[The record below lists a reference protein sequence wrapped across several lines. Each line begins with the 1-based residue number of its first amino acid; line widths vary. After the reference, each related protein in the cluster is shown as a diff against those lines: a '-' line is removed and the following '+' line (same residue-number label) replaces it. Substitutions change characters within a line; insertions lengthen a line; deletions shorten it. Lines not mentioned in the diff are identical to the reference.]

1 MRSVKYAPVSFVPVD
16 VENEA
21 HAHAHAHDGAPRA
34 HLHGAPPLPRV
45 TTNARRP
52 SGKFGSGG
60 KPSVAH
66 AAAGVGNAPSCEQ
79 PKTLATTG

>member
-1 MRSVKYAPVSFVPVD
+1 MRTTARRTRIPTRICTRIRKTEAP
-16 VENEA
+16 
-21 HAHAHAHDGAPRA
+21 GA
-34 HLHGAPPLPRV
+34 GAPPLPWV
-45 TTNARRP
+45 PTDARRP